1 MVAKKTIKHAVK
13 NYTQNHTKDP
23 INKVSAKKAD
33 VMKEDGRK
41 NPVKKPELSSEI
53 KKDQIIDSYEF
64 RSERIPLTV
73 TIIKKSGEFVPTY
86 SLHISAISKTTE
98 MILEKVRMELIRR
111 VSLGGEDVG
120 DVKKTDLVE
129 DKFNEL
135 IGILIDKY
143 FPDSDAD
150 TVTFL
155 RSYLKINS
163 LGLGNLELL
172 MNDESLEEL
181 VVNQASEPVWIYH
194 KKYGWLK
201 TNVFLKSEDQT
212 RHYASIIGRRVGR
225 QITILSPLLDAH
237 LGTGDR
243 VNATL
248 SPVSTNGNTIT
259 IRKFSKDPW
268 TITKFLKTRTIS
280 PEAAALIWTA
290 IQFELSA
297 LIAGGTASGKTSALN
312 VFANFF
318 PPNQRILSIE
328 DTREIVLPKFLH
340 WVPLNTTLPNAEGK
354 GEINMGDLLVNS
366 LRMRPDRILVG
377 EVRRKRE
384 TETLFEAIHTGH
396 SVYATFHANSAK
408 ETVER
413 LTNAPLEVP
422 KIMLPAISLIVVQF
436 RNRRSGKRRTFQIAE
451 ILANGDSKVIMQYDI
466 KKDVLVKIGKS
477 ESLYENISLFTG
489 MTDAEIT
496 KELND
501 KVKVL
506 DYLVAKNI
514 DDVDGVGRVVA
525 EYYTDKDN
533 LMRYVH
539 TNKDFPLASQL
550 KLELPTSE
558 ILEPESMSEPISAPV
573 EEHVVAVMGKKEDK
587 EEKTQPKSSIGE
599 KNTAHEQI
607 SRQESKIYEAAAT
620 SSKSVSKSS
629 SKPSFISRIMGKNVS
644 NDMPELPPIPE
655 SDPTDGQSPEDKK
668 TSKVSGKTATTAIK
682 TNKTSSRQSKVSKN
696 TKREQKHR
704 KHEKVIE

>member
-1 MVAKKTIKHAVK
+1 MANKKTP
-13 NYTQNHTKDP
+13 T
-23 INKVSAKKAD
+23 KKAITESGKTKSD
-33 VMKEDGRK
+33 RISTKNISKSNASKTSNYNDKKKTLKPVQPKGTGHPKE
-41 NPVKKPELSSEI
+41 ELPAAKGDI
-53 KKDQIIDSYEF
+53 VIDSYEF

-73 TIIKKSGEFVPTY
+73 NIVKKSGEFVPTY

-98 MILEKVRMELIRR
+98 SILEKVRMELIRR
-111 VSLGGEDVG
+111 VSLGNEDIG

-150 TVTFL
+150 TMTFL

-181 VVNQASEPVWIYH
+181 VVNQAAEPVWVYH

-225 QITILSPLLDAH
+225 QISVLTPLLDAH

-297 LIAGGTASGKTSALN
+297 IIAGGTASGKTSALN

-396 SVYATFHANSAK
+396 SVYATFHANSSK

-451 ILANGDSKVIMQYDI
+451 ITSSGEANVIMQYDI
-466 KKDVLVKIGKS
+466 KTDVLVKIGKS

-514 DDVDGVGRVVA
+514 DDVDGVGRIVA
-525 EYYTDKDN
+525 EYYTDKNN
-533 LMRYVH
+533 LMKYIH
-539 TNKDFPLASQL
+539 TGKDFPLASQL
-550 KLELPTSE
+550 KLEMPIPE
-558 ILEPESMSEPISAPV
+558 IKDIESDEP
-573 EEHVVAVMGKKEDK
+573 
-587 EEKTQPKSSIGE
+587 
-599 KNTAHEQI
+599 
-607 SRQESKIYEAAAT
+607 
-620 SSKSVSKSS
+620 SS
-629 SKPSFISRIMGKNVS
+629 SKNVQKDASDGTASDKTESTESDGTDTSGAASRHGTSSVKEILGK
-644 NDMPELPPIPE
+644 DLPKGLPELPAVPG
-655 SDPTDGQSPEDKK
+655 SDTTDEPTDPKTKHDSKHSSAAGPQKTGAAIHTKNLKTDDKPDDEARK
-668 TSKVSGKTATTAIK
+668 EKSAEKSKSGRLASLLFKK
-682 TNKTSSRQSKVSKN
+682 K
-696 TKREQKHR
+696 
-704 KHEKVIE
+704 

>member
-1 MVAKKTIKHAVK
+1 MGESMAAKTFPTGK
-13 NYTQNHTKDP
+13 KDR
-23 INKVSAKKAD
+23 VRRKK
-33 VMKEDGRK
+33 
-41 NPVKKPELSSEI
+41 SSESSGDPSEKRDDI
-53 KKDQIIDSYEF
+53 IIDSYDF

-73 TIIKKSGEFVPTY
+73 TILKKSGEFVPIY

-98 MILEKVRMELIRR
+98 IILEKVRMELIRR
-111 VSLGGEDVG
+111 VSLGTEDVG
-120 DVKKTDLVE
+120 DIKKTDLIE

-150 TVTFL
+150 TMTFL

-181 VVNQASEPVWIYH
+181 VVNQASEPVWVYH

-201 TNVFLKSEDQT
+201 TNVYLKSEEQT

-225 QITILSPLLDAH
+225 QITVLSPLLDAH

-290 IQFELSA
+290 IQYELSA

-413 LTNAPLEVP
+413 LTNPPLDVP
-422 KIMLPAISLIVVQF
+422 KIMLPAISLIIVQF

-451 ILANGDSKVIMQYDI
+451 ILPSGDSNVIMQYDI
-466 KKDVLVKIGKS
+466 KKDVLLKVGKS
-477 ESLYENISLFTG
+477 KSLYENIALFTG
-489 MTDAEIT
+489 MTDSEIT
-496 KELND
+496 RELND
-501 KVKVL
+501 KVRVL
-506 DYLVAKNI
+506 NYLVEKNI
-514 DDVDGVGRVVA
+514 DDVDGVGRIVA
-525 EYYTDKDN
+525 EYYTDKTN
-533 LMRYVH
+533 MMKYVK

-550 KLELPTSE
+550 KLELPIPDIKSAESTQEDSSDNSQSGSRSGVSDSASTS
-558 ILEPESMSEPISAPV
+558 PEFADAKSIASMPKDSDKS
-573 EEHVVAVMGKKEDK
+573 GK
-587 EEKTQPKSSIGE
+587 
-599 KNTAHEQI
+599 
-607 SRQESKIYEAAAT
+607 ESK
-620 SSKSVSKSS
+620 
-629 SKPSFISRIMGKNVS
+629 PRSRIVA
-644 NDMPELPPIPE
+644 PLPPKLI
-655 SDPTDGQSPEDKK
+655 SLIFRRKK
-668 TSKVSGKTATTAIK
+668 
-682 TNKTSSRQSKVSKN
+682 
-696 TKREQKHR
+696 
-704 KHEKVIE
+704 